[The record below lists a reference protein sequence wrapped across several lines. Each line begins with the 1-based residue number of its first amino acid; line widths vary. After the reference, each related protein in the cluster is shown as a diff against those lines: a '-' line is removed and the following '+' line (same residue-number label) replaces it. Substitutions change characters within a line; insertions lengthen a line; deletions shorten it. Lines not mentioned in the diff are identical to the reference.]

1 MTGTPIWFGPSDR
14 PLFGMLH
21 VPEGN
26 TARAGVV
33 LCSPLVREDLYVHS
47 AYRTLAERLEQH
59 GIAVLRFDYDGTGD
73 SAGAQHD
80 PARVAAWAAST
91 RAAFDL
97 MRSAGPP
104 VVAAVGMR
112 MGATLAALEATRFP
126 LDALV
131 LWDPC
136 RSGRTFLREQRA
148 LHALS
153 VGGLDLGDGSVQTP
167 GFRYDAETAADLSA
181 LDITRTEGPMAVR
194 VFLLT
199 RPDRQHDAK
208 LDARLA
214 SAGHVESGTALGQH
228 ELLTV
233 DGRLN
238 AGLEDTLER
247 LVTWLSTVAAPD
259 PAPFDTTPFD
269 PTTTSAVVAHDAKS
283 RPIVERTVRFGS
295 GDLFG
300 IVTEP
305 AGESSPTTVVC
316 FNTGKSRRIGPSR
329 LWVELARQ
337 WAACG
342 LRTLRVDLS
351 GLGDS
356 GTHPGQLRDIYY
368 PFEAL
373 ADVEEVAQF
382 VSPDDPSRVVLVG
395 LCSGAYHA
403 VHGGLSLGAQG
414 VCVFNPIFTTRP
426 IPFAAISTTS
436 SARPQLSAPA
446 RRWAARLAGHQVP
459 RAVLGALPEG
469 AWWIFNRLG
478 IRRSPVDSLEQL
490 VDAGSDVLV
499 VVGGDESFRIRRGS
513 ARALRSLSRSDRLQ
527 FEVIDDLDHAMLGAR
542 DARRVSDI
550 VYSHVRDRFG
560 KPDPVDEAVGR
571 VTMQDPDD
579 SEEHSKSARV
589 ADVADVPNSAAR
601 VDETSRS

>member
-1 MTGTPIWFGPSDR
+1 MTGTPIWFGPADR

-21 VPEGN
+21 VPEGQ

-33 LCSPLVREDLYVHS
+33 LCSPLGREDLYVHS
-47 AYRTLAERLEQH
+47 TYRALAERLEQH

-80 PARVAAWAAST
+80 PARVAAWAEST

-97 MRSAGPP
+97 MRAAGPP
-104 VVAAVGMR
+104 VVAGVGMR
-112 MGATLAALEATRFP
+112 IGATLAALEATRLP

-153 VGGLDLGDGSVQTP
+153 VGGLDLGDGSVHTP
-167 GFRYDAETAADLSA
+167 GFRYDAETATDLA
-181 LDITRTEGPMAVR
+181 ELDITRSKGPMALR

-208 LDARLA
+208 LEARLE
-214 SAGHVESGTALGQH
+214 SAGHVEPGTALGQH

-259 PAPFDTTPFD
+259 PALFDMTPFE
-269 PTTTSAVVAHDAKS
+269 PMTTSAVVAHDAKS

-295 GDLFG
+295 GGLFG
-300 IVTEP
+300 IITEIDG
-305 AGESSPTTVVC
+305 ASSPTTVVC
-316 FNTGKSRRIGPSR
+316 FNTAKSRRIGPSR

-356 GTHPGQLRDIYY
+356 GTHPGQPRDVYY
-368 PFEAL
+368 PPEAL
-373 ADVEEVAQF
+373 ADVEEAARF
-382 VSPDDPSRVVLVG
+382 VSPDDPSRVVLMG

-403 VHGGLSLGAQG
+403 LHGGLSLGAQG
-414 VCVFNPIFTTRP
+414 VCVFNPIFTTLP
-426 IPFAAISTTS
+426 IPSAAPSATS
-436 SARPQLSAPA
+436 SIRPQLSAPK
-446 RRWAARLAGHQVP
+446 RHWAARLAGHQVP

-469 AWWIFNRLG
+469 AWWLFNRLG
-478 IRRSPVDSLEQL
+478 IRRSPVDSLERL
-490 VDAGSDVLV
+490 VSAGSEVLV
-499 VVGGDESFRIRRGS
+499 VVGGDESLRIRRGS
-513 ARALRSLSRSDRLQ
+513 ARTLRRLSRSDRLR

-560 KPDPVDEAVGR
+560 QPDSFDHAAGGSDSRMDEA
-571 VTMQDPDD
+571 
-579 SEEHSKSARV
+579 
-589 ADVADVPNSAAR
+589 
-601 VDETSRS
+601 SRS